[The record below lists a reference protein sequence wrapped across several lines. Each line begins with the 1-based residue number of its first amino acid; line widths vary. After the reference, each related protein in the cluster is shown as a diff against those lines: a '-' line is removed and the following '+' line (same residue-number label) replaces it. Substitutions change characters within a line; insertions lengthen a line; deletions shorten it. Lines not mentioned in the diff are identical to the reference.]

1 MKKDSILQE
10 ISLPESVIVSL
21 DAGSLS
27 IRGPKGE
34 VRRELK
40 QHKISIKI
48 ENQKIIIRSERST
61 RNDKKNVGSLVAH
74 IKNMVRGCQQN
85 HVYILKICSGHFPMS
100 VSVSGGRLVV
110 KNFLGE
116 KVPRVLEL
124 KSDIDVKVHGDMIY
138 VTSPSKELAGQTSA
152 SIEQLTRRPGYD
164 GRVFQDGIWMI
175 SKDGKELK

>member
-1 MKKDSILQE
+1 MLLNMKKDSILQE

-85 HVYILKICSGHFPMS
+85 QV
-100 VSVSGGRLVV
+100 
-110 KNFLGE
+110 
-116 KVPRVLEL
+116 
-124 KSDIDVKVHGDMIY
+124 
-138 VTSPSKELAGQTSA
+138 
-152 SIEQLTRRPGYD
+152 
-164 GRVFQDGIWMI
+164 
-175 SKDGKELK
+175 